1 MPVYTYDQFRK
12 AAQDSGLWSQFSQA
26 DLNLA
31 QKNPDAGMSILKGK
45 QDFQNATTDEARA
58 LAHQRVE
65 DIRSS
70 YGNYSGGANG
80 AGFYL
85 DRLSPSSFEYEP
97 EPTYTNRYDDTTQD
111 LIDQLLNREDFSYDP
126 ATDPL
131 YQNYRKQ
138 YTREGQRATADTL
151 GAAAAATGGIP
162 SSYATTAAAQAG
174 NYYAAQLTD
183 KIPELYQ
190 LAYDQYL
197 NDYQMMLSDLNAVQ
211 AAEQNDYNKF
221 RDQLGQYNTDRNFYY
236 GQLLD
241 EIDSQTLDRQ
251 EALQEALNQAQ
262 YGDYSGIADRGWD
275 VSNIPT
281 EREWQQ
287 YLDEVSYDRQQ
298 QSQALAQAQVD
309 NMLQTGTMPSAELL
323 QQAGYSQEYANALN
337 NYYRNQ
343 LAARTSSGGTSGGY
357 SNVYSSMYDAGIR
370 NEGDAYA
377 WLLSNGA
384 SSTEARELTDYF
396 LEWMEGQAG
405 GNDSGD
411 SGAVPNQMLSNM
423 VSQAANNILGLYGG
437 QSGGGQ
443 SMGTIT
449 NANQLGSS
457 ARTIYD
463 NMIRRNS
470 AANAE
475 SFASTIRDA
484 LNGGRITE
492 AEADFILSA
501 LGF

>member
-80 AGFYL
+80 ASFYL

-97 EPTYTNRYDDTTQD
+97 APTYTSRYDDTIQD
-111 LIDQLLNREDFSYDP
+111 LINQMLNREDFSYDP

-138 YTREGQRATADTL
+138 YTREGQRATEDAL
-151 GAAAAATGGIP
+151 GAAAAASGGIP
-162 SSYATTAAAQAG
+162 SSYASTAAGQAA
-174 NYYAAQLTD
+174 NYYAAQMTD
-183 KIPELYQ
+183 MIPDLYQ
-190 LAYDQYL
+190 LAYNQYL
-197 NDYQMMLSDLNAVQ
+197 NEYQMMQSDLGAVQ
-211 AAEQNDYNKF
+211 TAEQNDYNKF
-221 RDQLGQYNTDRNFYY
+221 RDQLNQYNTDRNFFYS
-236 GQLLD
+236 QLLD

-275 VSNIPT
+275 ISNIPT

-323 QQAGYSQEYANALN
+323 QQAGYPQEYVNAML
-337 NYYRNQ
+337 NYYRGQ
-343 LAARTSSGGTSGGY
+343 TATRSSGGTGGGTVVYRNNEEDEGGRGNNSG
-357 SNVYSSMYDAGIR
+357 SSG
-370 NEGDAYA
+370 
-377 WLLSNGA
+377 
-384 SSTEARELTDYF
+384 T
-396 LEWMEGQAG
+396 
-405 GNDSGD
+405 
-411 SGAVPNQMLSNM
+411 VPNQMLSNM
-423 VSQAANNILGLYGG
+423 VSQATNNILGLYGG

>member
-80 AGFYL
+80 ASFYL

-97 EPTYTNRYDDTTQD
+97 APTYTSRYDDTIQD
-111 LIDQLLNREDFSYDP
+111 LINQMLNREDFSYDP

-138 YTREGQRATADTL
+138 YTREGQRATEDAL
-151 GAAAAATGGIP
+151 GAAAAASGGIP
-162 SSYATTAAAQAG
+162 SSYASTAAGQAA
-174 NYYAAQLTD
+174 NYYAAQMTD
-183 KIPELYQ
+183 MIPDLYQ
-190 LAYDQYL
+190 LAYNQYL
-197 NDYQMMLSDLNAVQ
+197 NEYQMMQSDLGAVQ
-211 AAEQNDYNKF
+211 TAEQNDYNKF
-221 RDQLGQYNTDRNFYY
+221 RDQLNQYNTDRNFFYS
-236 GQLLD
+236 QLLD

-275 VSNIPT
+275 ISNIPT

-323 QQAGYSQEYANALN
+323 QQAGYPQEYVNAML
-337 NYYRNQ
+337 NYYRGQ
-343 LAARTSSGGTSGGY
+343 TATRSSGGTGGGTV
-357 SNVYSSMYDAGIR
+357 VYR
-370 NEGDAYA
+370 NNEEDEG
-377 WLLSNGA
+377 G
-384 SSTEARELTDYF
+384 
-396 LEWMEGQAG
+396 G
-405 GNDSGD
+405 GNNSGS

-423 VSQAANNILGLYGG
+423 VSQATNNILGLYGG

-443 SMGTIT
+443 STGTIT

>member
-80 AGFYL
+80 ASFYL

-97 EPTYTNRYDDTTQD
+97 APTYTSRYDDTIQD
-111 LIDQLLNREDFSYDP
+111 LINQMLNREDFSYDP

-138 YTREGQRATADTL
+138 YTREGQRATEDAL
-151 GAAAAATGGIP
+151 GAAAAASGGIP
-162 SSYATTAAAQAG
+162 SSYASTAAGQAA
-174 NYYAAQLTD
+174 NYYAAQMTD
-183 KIPELYQ
+183 MIPDLYQ
-190 LAYDQYL
+190 LAYNQYL
-197 NDYQMMLSDLNAVQ
+197 NEYQMMQSDLGAVQ
-211 AAEQNDYNKF
+211 TAEQNDYNKF
-221 RDQLGQYNTDRNFYY
+221 RDQLNQYNTDRNFFYS
-236 GQLLD
+236 QLLD

-275 VSNIPT
+275 ISNIPT

-323 QQAGYSQEYANALN
+323 QQAGYPQEYVNAML
-337 NYYRNQ
+337 NYYRGQ
-343 LAARTSSGGTSGGY
+343 TATRRSGGTGGGTV
-357 SNVYSSMYDAGIR
+357 VYR
-370 NEGDAYA
+370 NNEEDEG
-377 WLLSNGA
+377 G
-384 SSTEARELTDYF
+384 
-396 LEWMEGQAG
+396 G
-405 GNDSGD
+405 GNNSGS
-411 SGAVPNQMLSNM
+411 SGTVPNQMLSNM
-423 VSQAANNILGLYGG
+423 VSQATNNILGLYGG

-443 SMGTIT
+443 STGTIT

>member
-1 MPVYTYDQFRK
+1 MPVYTYEQFKK
-12 AAQDSGLWSQFSQA
+12 AAQDSGLLSQFSQA

-80 AGFYL
+80 ASFYL
-85 DRLSPSSFEYEP
+85 NQLSPSSFEYEAA
-97 EPTYTNRYDDTTQD
+97 PTYTNRYDDTIQD
-111 LIDQLLNREDFSYDP
+111 LLNEMINREDFSYDP

-138 YTREGQRATADTL
+138 YTREGQRATADAL
-151 GAAAAATGGIP
+151 GAAAAASGGIP
-162 SSYATTAAAQAG
+162 SSYASTAANQAS
-174 NYYAAQLTD
+174 NYYAAQMTD
-183 KIPELYQ
+183 MIPDLYQ
-190 LAYDQYL
+190 LAYNQYL
-197 NDYQMMLSDLNAVQ
+197 NDYQMMQSDLSAVQ
-211 AAEQNDYNKF
+211 TAEQNDYNKF
-221 RDQLGQYNTDRNFYY
+221 RDQLNQYNTDRNFYY

-241 EIDSQTLDRQ
+241 EIDSQTLERQ

-323 QQAGYSQEYANALN
+323 QQAGYPQEYVNAML
-337 NYYRNQ
+337 NYYRGQ
-343 LAARTSSGGTSGGY
+343 TATRSSGGTGGGTV
-357 SNVYSSMYDAGIR
+357 VYR
-370 NEGDAYA
+370 NNEEDEG
-377 WLLSNGA
+377 G
-384 SSTEARELTDYF
+384 
-396 LEWMEGQAG
+396 G
-405 GNDSGD
+405 GNNSGS

-423 VSQAANNILGLYGG
+423 VSQATNNILGLYGG

>member
-80 AGFYL
+80 ASFYL

-97 EPTYTNRYDDTTQD
+97 APTYTSRYDDTIQD
-111 LIDQLLNREDFSYDP
+111 LINQMLNREDFSYDP

-138 YTREGQRATADTL
+138 YTREGQRATEDAL
-151 GAAAAATGGIP
+151 GAAAAASGGIP
-162 SSYATTAAAQAG
+162 SSYASTAAGQAA
-174 NYYAAQLTD
+174 NYYAAQMTD
-183 KIPELYQ
+183 MIPDLYQ
-190 LAYDQYL
+190 LAYNQYL
-197 NDYQMMLSDLNAVQ
+197 NEYQMMQSDLGAVQ
-211 AAEQNDYNKF
+211 TAEQNDYNKF
-221 RDQLGQYNTDRNFYY
+221 RDQLNQYNTDRNFFYS
-236 GQLLD
+236 QLLD

-275 VSNIPT
+275 ISNIPT

-323 QQAGYSQEYANALN
+323 QQAGYPQEYVNAML
-337 NYYRNQ
+337 NYYRGQ
-343 LAARTSSGGTSGGY
+343 TATRSSGGTGGGTV
-357 SNVYSSMYDAGIR
+357 VYR
-370 NEGDAYA
+370 NNEEDEGGGGNN
-377 WLLSNGA
+377 SGA
-384 SSTEARELTDYF
+384 SGT
-396 LEWMEGQAG
+396 
-405 GNDSGD
+405 
-411 SGAVPNQMLSNM
+411 VPNQMLSNM
-423 VSQAANNILGLYGG
+423 VSQATNNILGLYGG

-484 LNGGRITE
+484 LNDGRITE
-492 AEADFILSA
+492 AEADFILNA

>member
-80 AGFYL
+80 ASFYL

-97 EPTYTNRYDDTTQD
+97 APTYTSRYDDTIQD
-111 LIDQLLNREDFSYDP
+111 LINQMLNREDFSYDP

-138 YTREGQRATADTL
+138 YTREGQRATEDAL
-151 GAAAAATGGIP
+151 GAAAAASGGIP
-162 SSYATTAAAQAG
+162 SSYASTAAGQAA
-174 NYYAAQLTD
+174 NYYAAQMTD
-183 KIPELYQ
+183 MIPDLYQ
-190 LAYDQYL
+190 LAYNQYL
-197 NDYQMMLSDLNAVQ
+197 NEYQMMQSDLGAVQ
-211 AAEQNDYNKF
+211 TAEQNDYNKF
-221 RDQLGQYNTDRNFYY
+221 RDQLNQYNTDRNFFYS
-236 GQLLD
+236 QLLD

-275 VSNIPT
+275 ISNIPT

-323 QQAGYSQEYANALN
+323 QQAGYPQEYVNAML
-337 NYYRNQ
+337 NYYRGQ
-343 LAARTSSGGTSGGY
+343 TATRSSGGTGGGTV
-357 SNVYSSMYDAGIR
+357 VYR
-370 NEGDAYA
+370 NNEEDEG
-377 WLLSNGA
+377 G
-384 SSTEARELTDYF
+384 
-396 LEWMEGQAG
+396 G
-405 GNDSGD
+405 GNNSGS
-411 SGAVPNQMLSNM
+411 SGTVPNQMLSNM
-423 VSQAANNILGLYGG
+423 VSQATNNILGLYGG
-437 QSGGGQ
+437 QSVGGQ

-475 SFASTIRDA
+475 SFARTIRDA

>member
-80 AGFYL
+80 ASFYL

-97 EPTYTNRYDDTTQD
+97 APTYTSRYDDTIQD
-111 LIDQLLNREDFSYDP
+111 LINQMLNREDFSYDP

-138 YTREGQRATADTL
+138 YTREGQRATEDAL
-151 GAAAAATGGIP
+151 GAAAAASGGIP
-162 SSYATTAAAQAG
+162 SSYASTAAGQAA
-174 NYYAAQLTD
+174 NYYAAQMTD
-183 KIPELYQ
+183 MIPDLYQ
-190 LAYDQYL
+190 LAYNQYL
-197 NDYQMMLSDLNAVQ
+197 NEYQMMQSDLGAVQ
-211 AAEQNDYNKF
+211 TAEQNDYNKF
-221 RDQLGQYNTDRNFYY
+221 RDQLNQYNTDRNFFYS
-236 GQLLD
+236 QLLD

-275 VSNIPT
+275 ISNIPT

-323 QQAGYSQEYANALN
+323 QQAGYPQEYVNAML
-337 NYYRNQ
+337 NYYRGQ
-343 LAARTSSGGTSGGY
+343 TATRSSGGTGGGASGGTSGGT
-357 SNVYSSMYDAGIR
+357 SADVYTRMYNAGIR
-370 NEGDAYA
+370 DEGDAYA
-377 WLLSNGA
+377 WLLANGYNTTQSGNLA
-384 SSTEARELTDYF
+384 QYF
-396 LEWMEGQAG
+396 TSWMEGQAG
-405 GNDSGD
+405 GNNSGD
-411 SGAVPNQMLSNM
+411 SG
-423 VSQAANNILGLYGG
+423 
-437 QSGGGQ
+437 
-443 SMGTIT
+443 TIT
-449 NANQLGSS
+449 NVNQLGSS

-463 NMIRRNS
+463 NMIRRYTS
-470 AANAE
+470 ANAA
-475 SFASTIRDA
+475 SFSQTIMNA
-484 LNGGRITE
+484 VNEGRITE
-492 AEADFILSA
+492 DEAFFIMRS
-501 LGF
+501 LGFNPDEM

>member
-1 MPVYTYDQFRK
+1 MPVYTYEQFKK
-12 AAQDSGLWSQFSQA
+12 AAQDSGLLSQFSQA

-80 AGFYL
+80 ASFYL
-85 DRLSPSSFEYEP
+85 NQMSPSSFEYEAA
-97 EPTYTNRYDDTTQD
+97 PTYTSRYDDTIQD
-111 LIDQLLNREDFSYDP
+111 LLNEMINREDFSYDP

-138 YTREGQRATADTL
+138 YTREGQRATADAL
-151 GAAAAATGGIP
+151 GAAAAASGGIP
-162 SSYATTAAAQAG
+162 SSYASTAANQAS
-174 NYYAAQLTD
+174 NYYAAQMTD
-183 KIPELYQ
+183 MIPDLYQ
-190 LAYDQYL
+190 LAYNQYL
-197 NDYQMMLSDLNAVQ
+197 NDYQMMQSDLSAVQ
-211 AAEQNDYNKF
+211 TAEQNDYNKF
-221 RDQLGQYNTDRNFYY
+221 RDQLNQYNTDRNFFYS
-236 GQLLD
+236 QLLD
-241 EIDSQTLDRQ
+241 EIDSQTLERQ

-275 VSNIPT
+275 ISNIPT

-323 QQAGYSQEYANALN
+323 QQAGYPQEYVNAML
-337 NYYRNQ
+337 NYYRGQ
-343 LAARTSSGGTSGGY
+343 TATRSSGGTGSGTV
-357 SNVYSSMYDAGIR
+357 VYRNNEEDEGGRGNNSGSSG
-370 NEGDAYA
+370 
-377 WLLSNGA
+377 
-384 SSTEARELTDYF
+384 T
-396 LEWMEGQAG
+396 
-405 GNDSGD
+405 
-411 SGAVPNQMLSNM
+411 VPNQMLSNM
-423 VSQAANNILGLYGG
+423 VSQATNNILGLYGG

-443 SMGTIT
+443 STGTIT
-449 NANQLGSS
+449 NANQLGSA

>member
-1 MPVYTYDQFRK
+1 MPVYTYEQFKK
-12 AAQDSGLWSQFSQA
+12 AAQDSGLLSQFSQA

-45 QDFQNATTDEARA
+45 QDFKAATTDEARA

-85 DRLSPSSFEYEP
+85 NQLSPSSFDYDP
-97 EPTYTNRYDDTTQD
+97 APTYTNRYDDTIQD
-111 LIDQLLNREDFSYDP
+111 LLNEMIDREEFSYDP

-131 YQNYRKQ
+131 YQNSRKQ
-138 YTREGQRATADTL
+138 YTREGQRAKADTL

-241 EIDSQTLDRQ
+241 EIDSQTLERQ

-275 VSNIPT
+275 VSNIPA

-287 YLDEVSYDRQQ
+287 YLDEVSYDRKQ
-298 QSQALAQAQVD
+298 QSQATAQAMVD
-309 NMLQTGTMPSAELL
+309 GMLQTGTMPSAELL
-323 QQAGYSQEYANALN
+323 QAAGYSQEYANALSR
-337 NYYRNQ
+337 YYQNQ
-343 LAARTSSGGTSGGY
+343 IASQRSSGGGGSGGSSGTS
-357 SNVYSSMYDAGIR
+357 SNVYSRMYDAGIR
-370 NEGDAYA
+370 SEGDAYA
-377 WLLSNGA
+377 WLLNNGA
-384 SSTEARELTDYF
+384 SSTEAMTLTDYF
-396 LEWMEGQAG
+396 LDWLDEQA
-405 GNDSGD
+405 NEHT
-411 SGAVPNQMLSNM
+411 AVPTGGIQNENELGAAARNMYNNM
-423 VSQAANNILGLYGG
+423 VRRYSSANAASFAN
-437 QSGGGQ
+437 
-443 SMGTIT
+443 TIT
-449 NANQLGSS
+449 KAVNDGK
-457 ARTIYD
+457 
-463 NMIRRNS
+463 
-470 AANAE
+470 
-475 SFASTIRDA
+475 
-484 LNGGRITE
+484 ITE
-492 AEADFILSA
+492 DEAYFIMRA
-501 LGF
+501 LGFDPDSM

>member
-80 AGFYL
+80 ASFYL

-97 EPTYTNRYDDTTQD
+97 APTYTSRYDDTIQD
-111 LIDQLLNREDFSYDP
+111 LINQMLNREDFSYDP

-138 YTREGQRATADTL
+138 YTREGQRATEDAL
-151 GAAAAATGGIP
+151 GAAAAASGGIP
-162 SSYATTAAAQAG
+162 SSYASTAAGQAA
-174 NYYAAQLTD
+174 NYYAAQMTD
-183 KIPELYQ
+183 MIPDLYQ
-190 LAYDQYL
+190 LAYNQYL
-197 NDYQMMLSDLNAVQ
+197 NEYQMMQSDLGAVQ
-211 AAEQNDYNKF
+211 TAEQNDYNKF
-221 RDQLGQYNTDRNFYY
+221 RDQLNQYNTDRNFFYS
-236 GQLLD
+236 QLLD

-275 VSNIPT
+275 ISNIPT

-323 QQAGYSQEYANALN
+323 QQAGYPQEYVNAML
-337 NYYRNQ
+337 NYYRGQ
-343 LAARTSSGGTSGGY
+343 TATRSSGGTGGGTV
-357 SNVYSSMYDAGIR
+357 VYR
-370 NEGDAYA
+370 NNEEDEG
-377 WLLSNGA
+377 G
-384 SSTEARELTDYF
+384 
-396 LEWMEGQAG
+396 G
-405 GNDSGD
+405 GNNSGS
-411 SGAVPNQMLSNM
+411 SGTVPNQMLSNM
-423 VSQAANNILGLYGG
+423 VSQATNNILGLYGG

>member
-12 AAQDSGLWSQFSQA
+12 AAQDSGLWNQFSQA

-80 AGFYL
+80 ASFYL

-97 EPTYTNRYDDTTQD
+97 APTYTNRYDDTIQD
-111 LIDQLLNREDFSYDP
+111 LIDQMLNREDFSYDP

-197 NDYQMMLSDLNAVQ
+197 NDYQMMQSDLNEVQ
-211 AAEQNDYNKF
+211 TAEQNDYNKF
-221 RDQLGQYNTDRNFYY
+221 RDQLNQYNADRNFFYS
-236 GQLLD
+236 QLLD

-275 VSNIPT
+275 ISNIPT

-323 QQAGYSQEYANALN
+323 QQAGYPQEYVNAML
-337 NYYRNQ
+337 NYYRGQ
-343 LAARTSSGGTSGGY
+343 TGTRS
-357 SNVYSSMYDAGIR
+357 YDVDTADR
-370 NEGDAYA
+370 NDDEDNGD
-377 WLLSNGA
+377 
-384 SSTEARELTDYF
+384 R
-396 LEWMEGQAG
+396 
-405 GNDSGD
+405 GNDPGD
-411 SGAVPNQMLSNM
+411 FGAVPNQMLSNM
-423 VSQAANNILGLYGG
+423 VSQATNNILGLYGG
-437 QSGGGQ
+437 QSGGVQ
-443 SMGTIT
+443 STGTIT

-484 LNGGRITE
+484 LNDGRITE

>member
-1 MPVYTYDQFRK
+1 MPVYTYEQFKK
-12 AAQDSGLWSQFSQA
+12 AAQDSGLLSQFSQA

-58 LAHQRVE
+58 LANQRVE

-80 AGFYL
+80 ASFYL

-97 EPTYTNRYDDTTQD
+97 APTYTSRYDDTIQD
-111 LIDQLLNREDFSYDP
+111 LINQMLNREDFSYDP

-138 YTREGQRATADTL
+138 YTREGQRATENAL
-151 GAAAAATGGIP
+151 GAAAAASGGIP
-162 SSYATTAAAQAG
+162 SSYASTAAGQAA
-174 NYYAAQLTD
+174 NYYAAQMTD
-183 KIPELYQ
+183 MIPDLYQ
-190 LAYDQYL
+190 LAYNQYL
-197 NDYQMMLSDLNAVQ
+197 NEYQMMQSDLGAVQ
-211 AAEQNDYNKF
+211 TAEQNDYNKF
-221 RDQLGQYNTDRNFYY
+221 RDQLNQYNTDRNFFYS
-236 GQLLD
+236 QLLD

-275 VSNIPT
+275 ISNIPT

-323 QQAGYSQEYANALN
+323 QQAGYPQEYVNAML
-337 NYYRNQ
+337 NYYRGQ
-343 LAARTSSGGTSGGY
+343 TATRSSGGTGSGTV
-357 SNVYSSMYDAGIR
+357 VYRNNEEDEGGRGNNSGSSG
-370 NEGDAYA
+370 
-377 WLLSNGA
+377 
-384 SSTEARELTDYF
+384 T
-396 LEWMEGQAG
+396 
-405 GNDSGD
+405 
-411 SGAVPNQMLSNM
+411 VPNQMLSNM
-423 VSQAANNILGLYGG
+423 VSQATNNILGLYGG

>member
-80 AGFYL
+80 ASFYL

-97 EPTYTNRYDDTTQD
+97 APTYTSRYDDTIQD
-111 LIDQLLNREDFSYDP
+111 LINQMLNREDFSYDP

-138 YTREGQRATADTL
+138 YTREGQRATEDAL
-151 GAAAAATGGIP
+151 GAAAAASGGIP
-162 SSYATTAAAQAG
+162 SSYASTAAGQAA
-174 NYYAAQLTD
+174 NYYAAQMTD
-183 KIPELYQ
+183 MIPDLYQ
-190 LAYDQYL
+190 LAYNQYL
-197 NDYQMMLSDLNAVQ
+197 NEYQMMQSDLGAVQ
-211 AAEQNDYNKF
+211 TAEQNDYNKF
-221 RDQLGQYNTDRNFYY
+221 RDQLNQYNTDRNFFYS
-236 GQLLD
+236 QLLD

-275 VSNIPT
+275 ISNIPT

-309 NMLQTGTMPSAELL
+309 NMLQTGTMPSADLL
-323 QQAGYSQEYANALN
+323 QQAGYPQEYVNAML
-337 NYYRNQ
+337 NYYRGQ
-343 LAARTSSGGTSGGY
+343 TATRRSGGTGGGTV
-357 SNVYSSMYDAGIR
+357 VYR
-370 NEGDAYA
+370 NNEEDEG
-377 WLLSNGA
+377 G
-384 SSTEARELTDYF
+384 
-396 LEWMEGQAG
+396 G
-405 GNDSGD
+405 GNNSGS

-423 VSQAANNILGLYGG
+423 VSQATNNILGLYGG

>member
-80 AGFYL
+80 ASFYL

-97 EPTYTNRYDDTTQD
+97 APTYTSRYDDTIQD
-111 LIDQLLNREDFSYDP
+111 LINQMLNREDFSYDP

-138 YTREGQRATADTL
+138 YTREGQRATEDAL
-151 GAAAAATGGIP
+151 GAAAAASGGIP
-162 SSYATTAAAQAG
+162 SSYASTAAGQAA
-174 NYYAAQLTD
+174 NYYAAQMTD
-183 KIPELYQ
+183 MIPDLYQ
-190 LAYDQYL
+190 LAYNQYL
-197 NDYQMMLSDLNAVQ
+197 NEYQMMQSDLGAVQ
-211 AAEQNDYNKF
+211 TAEQNDYNKF
-221 RDQLGQYNTDRNFYY
+221 RDQLNQYNTDRNFFYS
-236 GQLLD
+236 QLLD

-275 VSNIPT
+275 ISNIPT

-309 NMLQTGTMPSAELL
+309 NMLQTGTIPSAELL
-323 QQAGYSQEYANALN
+323 QQAGYPQEYVNAML
-337 NYYRNQ
+337 NYYRGQ
-343 LAARTSSGGTSGGY
+343 TATRSSGGATAYRNDDEDTGSRGNNSG
-357 SNVYSSMYDAGIR
+357 S
-370 NEGDAYA
+370 
-377 WLLSNGA
+377 
-384 SSTEARELTDYF
+384 
-396 LEWMEGQAG
+396 
-405 GNDSGD
+405 

-423 VSQAANNILGLYGG
+423 VSQATNNILGLYGG

-475 SFASTIRDA
+475 SFARTIRDA

>member
-80 AGFYL
+80 ASFYL

-97 EPTYTNRYDDTTQD
+97 APTYTSRYDDTIQD
-111 LIDQLLNREDFSYDP
+111 LINQMLNREDFSYDP

-138 YTREGQRATADTL
+138 YTREGQRATEDAL
-151 GAAAAATGGIP
+151 GAAAAASGGIP
-162 SSYATTAAAQAG
+162 SSYASTAAGQAA
-174 NYYAAQLTD
+174 NYYAAQMTD
-183 KIPELYQ
+183 MIPDLYQ
-190 LAYDQYL
+190 LAYNQYL
-197 NDYQMMLSDLNAVQ
+197 NEYQMMQSDLGAVQ
-211 AAEQNDYNKF
+211 TAEQNDYNKF
-221 RDQLGQYNTDRNFYY
+221 RDQLNQYNTDRNFFYS
-236 GQLLD
+236 QLLD

-275 VSNIPT
+275 ISNIPT

-323 QQAGYSQEYANALN
+323 QQAGYPQEYVNAML
-337 NYYRNQ
+337 NYYRGQ
-343 LAARTSSGGTSGGY
+343 TATRSSGGTGGGTVVYRNNEEDEGGRGNNSG
-357 SNVYSSMYDAGIR
+357 SSG
-370 NEGDAYA
+370 
-377 WLLSNGA
+377 
-384 SSTEARELTDYF
+384 T
-396 LEWMEGQAG
+396 
-405 GNDSGD
+405 
-411 SGAVPNQMLSNM
+411 VPNQMLSNM
-423 VSQAANNILGLYGG
+423 VSQATNNILGLYGG

-492 AEADFILSA
+492 AEADFILRA

>member
-80 AGFYL
+80 ASFYL

-97 EPTYTNRYDDTTQD
+97 APTYTSRYDDTIQD
-111 LIDQLLNREDFSYDP
+111 LINQMLNREDFSYDP

-138 YTREGQRATADTL
+138 YTREGQRATEDAL
-151 GAAAAATGGIP
+151 GAAAAASGGIP
-162 SSYATTAAAQAG
+162 SSYASTAAGQAA
-174 NYYAAQLTD
+174 NYYAAQMTD
-183 KIPELYQ
+183 MIPDLYQ
-190 LAYDQYL
+190 LAYNQYL
-197 NDYQMMLSDLNAVQ
+197 NEYQMMQSDLGAVQ
-211 AAEQNDYNKF
+211 TAEQNDYNKF
-221 RDQLGQYNTDRNFYY
+221 RDQLNQYNTDRNFFYS
-236 GQLLD
+236 QLLD

-275 VSNIPT
+275 ISNIPT

-323 QQAGYSQEYANALN
+323 QQAGYPQEYVNAML
-337 NYYRNQ
+337 NYYRGQ
-343 LAARTSSGGTSGGY
+343 TATRSSGGTGGGTV
-357 SNVYSSMYDAGIR
+357 VYR
-370 NEGDAYA
+370 NNEEDEG
-377 WLLSNGA
+377 G
-384 SSTEARELTDYF
+384 
-396 LEWMEGQAG
+396 G
-405 GNDSGD
+405 GNNSGS
-411 SGAVPNQMLSNM
+411 SGTVPNQMLSNM
-423 VSQAANNILGLYGG
+423 VSQATNNILGLYGG

-443 SMGTIT
+443 STGTIT

-457 ARTIYD
+457 ARTIYN

-475 SFASTIRDA
+475 SFARTIRDA

>member
-1 MPVYTYDQFRK
+1 MPVYTYEQFKK
-12 AAQDSGLWSQFSQA
+12 AAQDSGLLSQFSQA

-80 AGFYL
+80 ASFYL
-85 DRLSPSSFEYEP
+85 NQLSPSSFEYEAA
-97 EPTYTNRYDDTTQD
+97 PTYTNRYDDTIQD
-111 LIDQLLNREDFSYDP
+111 LLNEMINREDFSYDP

-138 YTREGQRATADTL
+138 YTREGQRATADAL
-151 GAAAAATGGIP
+151 GAAAAASGGIP
-162 SSYATTAAAQAG
+162 SSYASTAANQAS
-174 NYYAAQLTD
+174 NYYAAQMTD
-183 KIPELYQ
+183 MIPDLYQ
-190 LAYDQYL
+190 LAYNQYL
-197 NDYQMMLSDLNAVQ
+197 NDYQMMQSDLSAVQ
-211 AAEQNDYNKF
+211 TAEQNDYNKF
-221 RDQLGQYNTDRNFYY
+221 RDQLNQYNTDRNFFYS
-236 GQLLD
+236 QLLD

-275 VSNIPT
+275 ISNIPT

-323 QQAGYSQEYANALN
+323 QQAGYPQEYVNAML
-337 NYYRNQ
+337 NYYRGQ
-343 LAARTSSGGTSGGY
+343 TATRRSGGTGGGTV
-357 SNVYSSMYDAGIR
+357 VYR
-370 NEGDAYA
+370 NNEEDEG
-377 WLLSNGA
+377 G
-384 SSTEARELTDYF
+384 
-396 LEWMEGQAG
+396 G
-405 GNDSGD
+405 GNNSGS

-423 VSQAANNILGLYGG
+423 VSQATNNILGLYGG

-443 SMGTIT
+443 STGTIT

>member
-80 AGFYL
+80 ASFYL

-97 EPTYTNRYDDTTQD
+97 APTYTSRYDDTIQD
-111 LIDQLLNREDFSYDP
+111 LINQMLNREDFSYDP

-138 YTREGQRATADTL
+138 YTREGQRATEDAL
-151 GAAAAATGGIP
+151 GAAAAASGGIP
-162 SSYATTAAAQAG
+162 SSYASTAAGQAA
-174 NYYAAQLTD
+174 NYYAAQMTD
-183 KIPELYQ
+183 MIPDLYQ
-190 LAYDQYL
+190 LAYNQYL
-197 NDYQMMLSDLNAVQ
+197 NEYQMMQSDLGAVQ
-211 AAEQNDYNKF
+211 TAEQNDYNKF
-221 RDQLGQYNTDRNFYY
+221 RDQLNQYNTDRNFFYS
-236 GQLLD
+236 QLLD

-275 VSNIPT
+275 ISNIPT

-323 QQAGYSQEYANALN
+323 QQAGYPQEYVNAML
-337 NYYRNQ
+337 NYYRGQ
-343 LAARTSSGGTSGGY
+343 TATRSSGGTGGGTV
-357 SNVYSSMYDAGIR
+357 VYR
-370 NEGDAYA
+370 NNEEDEG
-377 WLLSNGA
+377 G
-384 SSTEARELTDYF
+384 
-396 LEWMEGQAG
+396 G
-405 GNDSGD
+405 GNNSGS
-411 SGAVPNQMLSNM
+411 SGTVPNQMLSNM
-423 VSQAANNILGLYGG
+423 VSQATNNILGLYGG

-443 SMGTIT
+443 STGTIT

>member
-80 AGFYL
+80 ASFYL

-97 EPTYTNRYDDTTQD
+97 APTYTSRYDDTIQD
-111 LIDQLLNREDFSYDP
+111 LINQMLNREDFSYDP

-138 YTREGQRATADTL
+138 YTREGQRATEDAL
-151 GAAAAATGGIP
+151 GAAAAASGGIP
-162 SSYATTAAAQAG
+162 SSYASTAAGQAA
-174 NYYAAQLTD
+174 NYYAAQMTD
-183 KIPELYQ
+183 MIPDLYQ
-190 LAYDQYL
+190 LAYNQYL
-197 NDYQMMLSDLNAVQ
+197 NEYQMMQSDLGAVQ
-211 AAEQNDYNKF
+211 TAEQNDYNKF
-221 RDQLGQYNTDRNFYY
+221 RDQLNQYNTDRNFFYS
-236 GQLLD
+236 QLLD

-275 VSNIPT
+275 ISNIPT

-309 NMLQTGTMPSAELL
+309 NMLQTGIMPSAELL
-323 QQAGYSQEYANALN
+323 QQAGYPQEYVNAML
-337 NYYRNQ
+337 NYYRGQ
-343 LAARTSSGGTSGGY
+343 TATRRSGGTGGGTV
-357 SNVYSSMYDAGIR
+357 VYR
-370 NEGDAYA
+370 NNEEDEG
-377 WLLSNGA
+377 G
-384 SSTEARELTDYF
+384 
-396 LEWMEGQAG
+396 G
-405 GNDSGD
+405 GNNSGS

-423 VSQAANNILGLYGG
+423 VSQATNNILGLYGG

-443 SMGTIT
+443 STGTIT

>member
-80 AGFYL
+80 ASFYL

-97 EPTYTNRYDDTTQD
+97 APTYTSRYDDTIQD
-111 LIDQLLNREDFSYDP
+111 LINQMLNREDFSYDP

-138 YTREGQRATADTL
+138 YTREGQRATEDAL
-151 GAAAAATGGIP
+151 GAAAAASGGIP
-162 SSYATTAAAQAG
+162 SSYASTAAGQAA
-174 NYYAAQLTD
+174 NYYAAQMTD
-183 KIPELYQ
+183 MIPDLYQ
-190 LAYDQYL
+190 LAYNQYL
-197 NDYQMMLSDLNAVQ
+197 NEYQMMQSDLGAVQ
-211 AAEQNDYNKF
+211 TAEQNDYNKF
-221 RDQLGQYNTDRNFYY
+221 RDQLNQYNTDRNFFYS
-236 GQLLD
+236 QLLD

-275 VSNIPT
+275 ISNIPT

-323 QQAGYSQEYANALN
+323 QQAGYPQEYVNAML
-337 NYYRNQ
+337 NYYRGQ
-343 LAARTSSGGTSGGY
+343 TATRSSGGTGGGTV
-357 SNVYSSMYDAGIR
+357 VYR
-370 NEGDAYA
+370 NNEEDEGGGGNN
-377 WLLSNGA
+377 SGA
-384 SSTEARELTDYF
+384 SGT
-396 LEWMEGQAG
+396 
-405 GNDSGD
+405 
-411 SGAVPNQMLSNM
+411 VPNQMLSNM
-423 VSQAANNILGLYGG
+423 VSQATNNILGLYGG
-437 QSGGGQ
+437 QIGGGQ
-443 SMGTIT
+443 STGTIT

-475 SFASTIRDA
+475 SFARTIRDA

>member
-80 AGFYL
+80 ASFYL

-97 EPTYTNRYDDTTQD
+97 APTYTSRYDDTIQD
-111 LIDQLLNREDFSYDP
+111 LINQMLNREDFSYDP

-138 YTREGQRATADTL
+138 YTREGQRATEDAL
-151 GAAAAATGGIP
+151 GAAAAASGGIP
-162 SSYATTAAAQAG
+162 SSYASTAAGQAA
-174 NYYAAQLTD
+174 NYYAAQMTD
-183 KIPELYQ
+183 MIPDLYQ
-190 LAYDQYL
+190 LAYNQYL
-197 NDYQMMLSDLNAVQ
+197 NEYQMMQSDLGAVQ
-211 AAEQNDYNKF
+211 TAEQNDYNKF
-221 RDQLGQYNTDRNFYY
+221 RDQLNQYNTDRNFFYS
-236 GQLLD
+236 QLLD
-241 EIDSQTLDRQ
+241 EIDSQTLERQ

-287 YLDEVSYDRQQ
+287 YLDEVAYDRQQ

-309 NMLQTGTMPSAELL
+309 GLLQTGTMPSAELL
-323 QQAGYSQEYANALN
+323 QAAGYSQEYANALV
-337 NYYRNQ
+337 NYYSGQ
-343 LAARTSSGGTSGGY
+343 LAPRTVSGYSGGGKDEEEEREARSAGGSGYTSGQALISPSQLLTNGVGQATANILGMLGTVPTQQTAGTIESADQLGTAART
-357 SNVYSSMYDAGIR
+357 M
-370 NEGDAYA
+370 
-377 WLLSNGA
+377 
-384 SSTEARELTDYF
+384 
-396 LEWMEGQAG
+396 
-405 GNDSGD
+405 
-411 SGAVPNQMLSNM
+411 
-423 VSQAANNILGLYGG
+423 
-437 QSGGGQ
+437 
-443 SMGTIT
+443 
-449 NANQLGSS
+449 
-457 ARTIYD
+457 YD
-463 NMIRRNS
+463 NMVRRNS
-470 AANAE
+470 SGNRA
-475 SFASTIRDA
+475 SFADTISKA
-484 LNGGRITE
+484 LNDGRITE
-492 AEADFILSA
+492 SEADFILTA

>member
-80 AGFYL
+80 ASFYL

-97 EPTYTNRYDDTTQD
+97 APTYTSRYDDTIQD
-111 LIDQLLNREDFSYDP
+111 LINQMLNREDFSYDP

-131 YQNYRKQ
+131 YQNYMKQ
-138 YTREGQRATADTL
+138 YTREGQRATEDAL
-151 GAAAAATGGIP
+151 GAAAAASGGIP
-162 SSYATTAAAQAG
+162 SSYASTAAGQAA
-174 NYYAAQLTD
+174 NYYAAQMTD
-183 KIPELYQ
+183 MIPDLYQ
-190 LAYDQYL
+190 LAYNQYL
-197 NDYQMMLSDLNAVQ
+197 NEYQMMQSDLGAVQ
-211 AAEQNDYNKF
+211 TAEQNDYNKF
-221 RDQLGQYNTDRNFYY
+221 RDQLNQYNTDRNFFYS
-236 GQLLD
+236 QLLD

-275 VSNIPT
+275 ISNIPT

-323 QQAGYSQEYANALN
+323 QQAGYPQEYVNAML
-337 NYYRNQ
+337 NYYRGQ
-343 LAARTSSGGTSGGY
+343 TATRSSGGTGGGTVVYRNNEEDEGGRGNNSG
-357 SNVYSSMYDAGIR
+357 SSG
-370 NEGDAYA
+370 
-377 WLLSNGA
+377 
-384 SSTEARELTDYF
+384 T
-396 LEWMEGQAG
+396 
-405 GNDSGD
+405 
-411 SGAVPNQMLSNM
+411 VPNQMLSNM
-423 VSQAANNILGLYGG
+423 VSQATNNILGLYGG

>member
-65 DIRSS
+65 NIRSS

-80 AGFYL
+80 ASFYL

-97 EPTYTNRYDDTTQD
+97 APTYTSRYDDTIQD
-111 LIDQLLNREDFSYDP
+111 LINQMLNREDFSYDP

-138 YTREGQRATADTL
+138 YTREGQRATEDAL
-151 GAAAAATGGIP
+151 GAAAAASGGIP
-162 SSYATTAAAQAG
+162 SSYASTAAGQAA
-174 NYYAAQLTD
+174 NYYAAQMTD
-183 KIPELYQ
+183 MIPDLYQ
-190 LAYDQYL
+190 LAYNQYL
-197 NDYQMMLSDLNAVQ
+197 NEYQMMQSDLGAVQ
-211 AAEQNDYNKF
+211 TAEQNDYNKF
-221 RDQLGQYNTDRNFYY
+221 RDQLNQYNTDRNFFYS
-236 GQLLD
+236 QLLD

-275 VSNIPT
+275 ISNIPT

-323 QQAGYSQEYANALN
+323 QQAGYPQEYVNAML
-337 NYYRNQ
+337 NYYRGQ
-343 LAARTSSGGTSGGY
+343 TATRSSGGTGGGTV
-357 SNVYSSMYDAGIR
+357 VYR
-370 NEGDAYA
+370 NNEEDEG
-377 WLLSNGA
+377 G
-384 SSTEARELTDYF
+384 
-396 LEWMEGQAG
+396 G
-405 GNDSGD
+405 GNNSGS

-423 VSQAANNILGLYGG
+423 VSQATNNILGLYGG

-443 SMGTIT
+443 STGTIT
-449 NANQLGSS
+449 NANQLGSA

>member
-80 AGFYL
+80 ASFYL

-97 EPTYTNRYDDTTQD
+97 APTYTSRYDDTIQD
-111 LIDQLLNREDFSYDP
+111 LINQMLNREDFSYDP

-138 YTREGQRATADTL
+138 YTREGQRATEDAL
-151 GAAAAATGGIP
+151 GAAAAASGGIP
-162 SSYATTAAAQAG
+162 SSYASTAAGQAA
-174 NYYAAQLTD
+174 NYYAAQMTD
-183 KIPELYQ
+183 MIPDLYQ
-190 LAYDQYL
+190 LAYNQYL
-197 NDYQMMLSDLNAVQ
+197 NEYQMMQSDLGAVQ
-211 AAEQNDYNKF
+211 TAEQNDYNKF
-221 RDQLGQYNTDRNFYY
+221 RDQLNQYNTDRNFFYS
-236 GQLLD
+236 QLLD

-275 VSNIPT
+275 ISNIPT

-323 QQAGYSQEYANALN
+323 QQAGYPQEYVNAML
-337 NYYRNQ
+337 NYYRGQ
-343 LAARTSSGGTSGGY
+343 TATRSSGGTGSGTV
-357 SNVYSSMYDAGIR
+357 VYRNNEEDEGGRGNNSGSSG
-370 NEGDAYA
+370 
-377 WLLSNGA
+377 
-384 SSTEARELTDYF
+384 T
-396 LEWMEGQAG
+396 
-405 GNDSGD
+405 
-411 SGAVPNQMLSNM
+411 VPNQMLSNM
-423 VSQAANNILGLYGG
+423 VSQATNNILGLYGG

>member
-1 MPVYTYDQFRK
+1 MPVYTYEQFKK
-12 AAQDSGLWSQFSQA
+12 AAQDSGLLSQFSQA

-80 AGFYL
+80 ASFYL
-85 DRLSPSSFEYEP
+85 NQLSPSSFEYEAA
-97 EPTYTNRYDDTTQD
+97 PTYTNRYDDTIQD
-111 LIDQLLNREDFSYDP
+111 LLNEMINREDFSYDP

-138 YTREGQRATADTL
+138 YTREGQRATADAL
-151 GAAAAATGGIP
+151 GAAAAASGGIP
-162 SSYATTAAAQAG
+162 SSYASTAANQAS
-174 NYYAAQLTD
+174 NYYAAQMTD
-183 KIPELYQ
+183 MIPDLYQ
-190 LAYDQYL
+190 LAYNQYL
-197 NDYQMMLSDLNAVQ
+197 NDYQMMQSDLSAVQ
-211 AAEQNDYNKF
+211 TAEQNDYNKF
-221 RDQLGQYNTDRNFYY
+221 RDQLNQYNTDRNFYY

-241 EIDSQTLDRQ
+241 EIDSQTMERQ

-287 YLDEVSYDRQQ
+287 YLDEVAYDRQQ

-309 NMLQTGTMPSAELL
+309 GLIQTGTMPSAELL
-323 QQAGYSQEYANALN
+323 QAAGYSQEYANALV
-337 NYYRNQ
+337 NYYRGQ
-343 LAARTSSGGTSGGY
+343 LAPRTVSGYVSGGTSGEDEEEERKTRTAGGGGY
-357 SNVYSSMYDAGIR
+357 TS
-370 NEGDAYA
+370 
-377 WLLSNGA
+377 
-384 SSTEARELTDYF
+384 
-396 LEWMEGQAG
+396 GQALT
-405 GNDSGD
+405 SP
-411 SGAVPNQMLSNM
+411 SQLLTNQ
-423 VSQAANNILGLYGG
+423 VGQATANILGMLGTVPT
-437 QSGGGQ
+437 QQ
-443 SMGTIT
+443 TAGTIES
-449 NANQLGSS
+449 ADQLGTA
-457 ARTIYD
+457 ARTMYD
-463 NMIRRNS
+463 NMVRRNS
-470 AANAE
+470 SGNRA
-475 SFASTIRDA
+475 SFADTISKA
-484 LNGGRITE
+484 LNDGRITE

>member
-26 DLNLA
+26 DLNIA

-80 AGFYL
+80 ASFYL

-97 EPTYTNRYDDTTQD
+97 APTYTSRYDDTIQD
-111 LIDQLLNREDFSYDP
+111 LINQMLNREDFSYDP

-138 YTREGQRATADTL
+138 YTREGQRATEDAL
-151 GAAAAATGGIP
+151 GAAAAASGGIP
-162 SSYATTAAAQAG
+162 SSYASTAAGQAA
-174 NYYAAQLTD
+174 NYYAAQMTD
-183 KIPELYQ
+183 MIPDLYQ
-190 LAYDQYL
+190 LAYNQYL
-197 NDYQMMLSDLNAVQ
+197 NEYQMMQSDLGAVQ
-211 AAEQNDYNKF
+211 TAEQNDYNKF
-221 RDQLGQYNTDRNFYY
+221 RDQLNQYNTDRNFFYS
-236 GQLLD
+236 QLLD

-275 VSNIPT
+275 ISNIPT

-323 QQAGYSQEYANALN
+323 QQAGYPQEYVNAML
-337 NYYRNQ
+337 NYYRGQ
-343 LAARTSSGGTSGGY
+343 TATRRSGGTGGGTV
-357 SNVYSSMYDAGIR
+357 VYR
-370 NEGDAYA
+370 NNEEDEG
-377 WLLSNGA
+377 G
-384 SSTEARELTDYF
+384 
-396 LEWMEGQAG
+396 G
-405 GNDSGD
+405 GNNSGS

-423 VSQAANNILGLYGG
+423 VSQATNNILGLYGG

-443 SMGTIT
+443 STGTIT

-484 LNGGRITE
+484 LNDGRITE

>member
-80 AGFYL
+80 ASFYL

-97 EPTYTNRYDDTTQD
+97 APTYTSRYDDTIQD
-111 LIDQLLNREDFSYDP
+111 LINQMLNREDFSYDP

-138 YTREGQRATADTL
+138 YTREGQRATEDAL
-151 GAAAAATGGIP
+151 GAAAAASGGIP
-162 SSYATTAAAQAG
+162 SSYASTAAGQAA
-174 NYYAAQLTD
+174 NYYAAQMTD
-183 KIPELYQ
+183 MIPDLYQ
-190 LAYDQYL
+190 LAYNQYL
-197 NDYQMMLSDLNAVQ
+197 NEYQMMQSDLGAVQ
-211 AAEQNDYNKF
+211 TAEQNDYNKF
-221 RDQLGQYNTDRNFYY
+221 RDQLNQYNTDRNFFYS
-236 GQLLD
+236 QLLD

-275 VSNIPT
+275 ISNIPT

-323 QQAGYSQEYANALN
+323 QQAGYPQEYVNAML
-337 NYYRNQ
+337 NYYRGQ
-343 LAARTSSGGTSGGY
+343 TATRSSGG
-357 SNVYSSMYDAGIR
+357 
-370 NEGDAYA
+370 
-377 WLLSNGA
+377 
-384 SSTEARELTDYF
+384 
-396 LEWMEGQAG
+396 AG
-405 GNDSGD
+405 GGTVVYRNNEEDEGGGGNNSGS

-423 VSQAANNILGLYGG
+423 VSQATNNILGLYGG

-443 SMGTIT
+443 STGTIT

>member
-80 AGFYL
+80 ASFYL

-97 EPTYTNRYDDTTQD
+97 APTYTSRYDDTIQD
-111 LIDQLLNREDFSYDP
+111 LINQMLNREDFSYDP

-138 YTREGQRATADTL
+138 YTREGQRATEDAL
-151 GAAAAATGGIP
+151 GAAAAASGGIP
-162 SSYATTAAAQAG
+162 SSYASTAAGQAA
-174 NYYAAQLTD
+174 NYYAAQMTD
-183 KIPELYQ
+183 MIPDLYQ
-190 LAYDQYL
+190 LAYNQYL
-197 NDYQMMLSDLNAVQ
+197 NEYQMMQSDLGAVQ
-211 AAEQNDYNKF
+211 TAEQNDYNKF
-221 RDQLGQYNTDRNFYY
+221 RDQLNQYNTDRNFFYS
-236 GQLLD
+236 QLLD

-275 VSNIPT
+275 ISNIPT

-323 QQAGYSQEYANALN
+323 QQAGYPQEYVNAML
-337 NYYRNQ
+337 NYYRGQ
-343 LAARTSSGGTSGGY
+343 TATRSSGGTGGGTV
-357 SNVYSSMYDAGIR
+357 VYR
-370 NEGDAYA
+370 NNEEDEG
-377 WLLSNGA
+377 G
-384 SSTEARELTDYF
+384 
-396 LEWMEGQAG
+396 G
-405 GNDSGD
+405 GNNSGS
-411 SGAVPNQMLSNM
+411 SGTVPNQMLSNM
-423 VSQAANNILGLYGG
+423 VSQATNNILGLYGG

-443 SMGTIT
+443 STGTIT
-449 NANQLGSS
+449 NANQLGSA